1 MHTNDK
7 NTSVYYH
14 SILNMG
20 KFAQNTYIGAF
31 EGTEGANQRGTR
43 LDQKGYSPLVRWT
56 EREYPLWFTP
66 WIS

>member
-1 MHTNDK
+1 
-7 NTSVYYH
+7 
-14 SILNMG
+14 MG
-20 KFAQNTYIGAF
+20 KFAQNTYIGAL

-56 EREYPLWFTP
+56 EREYPLWFGWTERDTPLWFTP